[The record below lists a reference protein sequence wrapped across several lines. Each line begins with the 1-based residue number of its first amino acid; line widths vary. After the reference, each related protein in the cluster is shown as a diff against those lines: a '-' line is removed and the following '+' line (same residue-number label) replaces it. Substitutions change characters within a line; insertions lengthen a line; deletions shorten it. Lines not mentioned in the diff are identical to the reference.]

1 MKVIIRKLVRP
12 NGEEF
17 NQTADVLEVLGE
29 RKTSSGKKILKLSLS
44 NGTVREY
51 MESFILKD

>member
-17 NQTADVLEVLGE
+17 NQTASVIEVLGE
-29 RKTSSGKKILKLSLS
+29 RKTRRGKILKLSLS

-51 MESFILKD
+51 LESFIIKD